1 MPGEPTSAYTMTD
14 LVAKVAHEMGVAYY
28 GGGSGAALVPAD
40 DDYNLQL
47 CKEIVNDGIKM
58 FIADAPKNGW
68 RWMRRIMSVSIDG
81 TRVTGIV
88 DSVTD
93 PALPATP
100 TLVDLTLASTY
111 DTNDELNGY
120 WIYILTGTGQYS
132 YAQITDYVALT
143 GTVTVADWLDQYGN
157 TGGTHPAAAS
167 TFAITRYETVGGD
180 VARYPLAENFGG
192 EVNGKI
198 TYAKDSSH
206 STEIQWVDEAQLRTV
221 KATTELTGYPRRA
234 AYRPLEPKGSTLA
247 TTSIKRRW
255 ELVLDPKPSGSD
267 TLEFPYT
274 LYFDNLDLEAGVGD
288 SGSDTTLVDAART
301 EGTDYFKGWICRII
315 YGTGKGS
322 YAAVTGYTSA
332 GTFAVADWLTSA
344 GVGGGTNP
352 GANSV
357 YTVEPANNRHP
368 AGFRFDEAIM
378 AACLYKTEEED
389 ESVAESGKNFVD
401 KYMNK
406 ALPKAYETDLRSHP
420 RTLGSMNQGT
430 DVVHERTWMD
440 ITTDNDV

>member
-1 MPGEPTSAYTMTD
+1 MSEPTSAYGFVD

-28 GGGSGAALVPAD
+28 GGGTGAALVPAD

-47 CKEIVNDGIKM
+47 CKKIVNDGIKM

-68 RWMRRIMSVSIDG
+68 RWMRRIMSVTING
-81 TRVTGIV
+81 TRVTGTA
-88 DSVTD
+88 DAAGATSLTD
-93 PALPATP
+93 LPLAT
-100 TLVDLTLASTY
+100 TY
-111 DTNDELNGY
+111 PTNDALNGY
-120 WIYILTGTGQYS
+120 WIYITGGTGNGS
-132 YAQITDYVALT
+132 YAQITDYVGAT
-143 GTVTVADWLDQYGN
+143 GVITVADWLDQYGN
-157 TGGTHPAAAS
+157 AGGTDPAASS
-167 TFAITRYETVGGD
+167 TYAITRYETVGGD
-180 VARYPLAENFGG
+180 IARYPLAENFGG

-198 TYAKDSSH
+198 TYAKDTNH
-206 STEIQWVDEAQLRTV
+206 STEIKWVDEAQLRTV

-255 ELVLDPKPSGSD
+255 ELVLDPKPSESD

-288 SGSDTTLVDAART
+288 SGGDTTLVDAART
-301 EGTDYFKGWICRII
+301 EGNDYFNGWIARII

-322 YAAVTGYTSA
+322 YAVVTDYTGST
-332 GTFAVADWLTSA
+332 GTFTVADWLTSA
-344 GVGGGTNP
+344 GAGGGTNP
-352 GANSV
+352 GVNSV

-368 AGFRFDEAIM
+368 AGFRFDEAIL
-378 AACLYKTEEED
+378 AACMYKTEEED

-406 ALPKAYETDLRSHP
+406 ALPKAYETDYRSHP

-430 DVVHERTWMD
+430 DVVHERTWSD
-440 ITTDNDV
+440 ITTDHDV